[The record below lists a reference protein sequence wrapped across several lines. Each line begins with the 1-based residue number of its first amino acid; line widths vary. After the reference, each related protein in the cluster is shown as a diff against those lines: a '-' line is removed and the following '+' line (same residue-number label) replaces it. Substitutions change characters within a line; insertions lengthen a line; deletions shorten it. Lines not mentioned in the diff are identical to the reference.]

1 MSINNHARELVRND
15 GLKDLLTGLMTF
27 PAFLDSALREL
38 KSMERS
44 GGTRN
49 LFLVST
55 LERDNAGKMA
65 LSIRSEYELSD
76 RTEEQIYNLAAR
88 MLTLGKSI
96 SENLRA
102 NDLVARY
109 TFADILVL
117 TSGNYEEVKRKLEI
131 IGEALTAGV
140 VGVELHT
147 LNHSPAVFDSHTTHD
162 SHLNQESEQDL
173 RKRVTNAISTLE
185 RTMFTH
191 TQ

>member
-1 MSINNHARELVRND
+1 MSINNHARELVRHD

-27 PAFLDSALREL
+27 PAFLDSALREI

-44 GGTRN
+44 GGTSN
-49 LFLVST
+49 LFLIST
-55 LERDNAGKMA
+55 LERNDAGKMVLA
-65 LSIRSEYELSD
+65 IRSEYELSD

-88 MLTLGKSI
+88 VLMLSKNI

-117 TSGNYEEVKRKLEI
+117 TSGDFFDVKRKLEG
-131 IGEALTAGV
+131 IGDALTAKVAGL
-140 VGVELHT
+140 ELHT
-147 LNHSPAVFDSHTTHD
+147 PVHSHTTHD
-162 SHLNQESEQDL
+162 SHRNQGSEQDL
-173 RKRVTNAISTLE
+173 GKRVTNAISTLE
-185 RTMFTH
+185 RTMLTH